1 MLRLIPLLV
10 ASAILL
16 GVVSGCAGTGFNK
29 KCTVMPDEIW
39 IQNEIGPNA
48 KETWKEIKVVG
59 GAKWK
64 MQ

>member
-1 MLRLIPLLV
+1 MKRLAGALLLV
-10 ASAILL
+10 LM
-16 GVVSGCAGTGFNK
+16 VSGCAGTGFNK

-39 IQNEIGPNA
+39 IQNEVGPNT

>member
-1 MLRLIPLLV
+1 MLVIPL
-10 ASAILL
+10 IM
-16 GVVSGCAGTGFNK
+16 VSGCAGTGFNK

-39 IQNEIGPNA
+39 VQNEIGPNA

-64 MQ
+64 LH

>member
-1 MLRLIPLLV
+1 MLKLVMAVLLV
-10 ASAILL
+10 VLL
-16 GVVSGCAGTGFNK
+16 SGCAGSGFNK
-29 KCTVMPDEIW
+29 KCTVMPDEFW
-39 IQNEIGPNA
+39 IQNEVGPNA